1 MVWVKVDPEPIVET
15 LEVRREYTLS
25 RRPVHPRTPRKHTF
39 TPRGNLAKSPVQ
51 EFGRNWRTRRK
62 PIWTQDERDILYPIL
77 GFNWGLWS
85 CESAMLPTAPPCRPD
100 LNLMF
105 ITYCI
110 FSALSFISDFYLFGI
125 LLFFLLRQFW
135 PIRCIKVVLVL
146 LVLWNWILSFRQ
158 ARSSFS
164 TFYTLSSHK

>member
-1 MVWVKVDPEPIVET
+1 MET

-125 LLFFLLRQFW
+125 LLFFFTKAVLTYTMYKSSPCAASIVELNTKFQTS
-135 PIRCIKVVLVL
+135 KVVLQH
-146 LVLWNWILSFRQ
+146 ILH
-158 ARSSFS
+158 
-164 TFYTLSSHK
+164 TFQSQIN